1 MAIIK
6 WEPFG
11 DMDRFFYDLH
21 PASFPTFS
29 SAAHDL
35 AVDLFEEKGNLVA
48 RMHIPGMNA
57 EDIKVS
63 VDDERYL
70 SIRAER
76 SEEKEEKEKHY
87 YSKEIRH
94 GSFERMLRLPKDVDK
109 EKITASYEKGVL
121 TVTLPEVSKKLPERT
136 EIKVAAKD

>member
-1 MAIIK
+1 MALIK

-21 PASFPTFS
+21 PSSFPSFS
-29 SAAHDL
+29 QASLDL

-63 VDDERYL
+63 VDGERYL
-70 SIRAER
+70 SIRADR
-76 SEEKEEKEKHY
+76 NEEKEEKEKHY

-94 GSFERMLRLPKDVDK
+94 GSFERVVRLPKDVDK

-121 TVTLPEVSKKLPERT
+121 TVTLPELSKKLPERT
-136 EIKVAAKD
+136 EVKVEARD